1 MNDRPHN
8 PTNIRTRYRVTG
20 SIFLIALAIIVLP
33 MLFDGAG
40 APMRE
45 APSQLPLKNT
55 SSVLPDFA
63 DVVPT
68 SDVVARVEGLRGE
81 VDADGFATDSGTRF
95 GEPVLQ
101 PGDANSKIW
110 AVQAA
115 SFASND
121 NALSFRSELR
131 KAGFEA
137 FISTVKDR
145 TSDSG
150 RMYRVAVGPLL
161 SKVDAEEIQA
171 AISADFSVQ
180 PTVVE
185 MVQ

>member
-1 MNDRPHN
+1 MND
-8 PTNIRTRYRVTG
+8 RTRYRVTG
-20 SIFLIALAIIVLP
+20 SIFLIALAVIFLP

-40 APMRE
+40 APMLE
-45 APSQLPLKNT
+45 APLQPLTTKSAPALPN
-55 SSVLPDFA
+55 FA

-68 SDVVARVEGLRGE
+68 SDVVARVESLRSE
-81 VDADGFATDSGTRF
+81 VDADGFATANGTRF

-101 PGDANSKIW
+101 PGNADSIVW

-115 SFASND
+115 SFASHD
-121 NALSFRSELR
+121 NALSFRGELR
-131 KAGFEA
+131 GAGYEA

-145 TSDSG
+145 ASDSG
-150 RMYRVAVGPLL
+150 KMHRVAIGPLL
-161 SKVDAEEIQA
+161 SKVDAREIQVA
-171 AISADFSVQ
+171 VGSRFSVQ